1 MPVDMDKKVEIAV
14 RLAVAGMNVRDAWT
28 EAGKPGGE
36 AGLQNIRK
44 HKRKQLAA
52 ASSQADAAAAALA
65 APSPA
70 LATPSPALA
79 TPSPALAM
87 PAGQATVDMVDSR
100 SARGGRASRTG

>member
-44 HKRKQLAA
+44 HKRKQQVRKPTRLRLLLPRRRRRLPRHRRRLPCRRVKPR
-52 ASSQADAAAAALA
+52 STWS
-65 APSPA
+65 
-70 LATPSPALA
+70 TH
-79 TPSPALAM
+79 
-87 PAGQATVDMVDSR
+87 G